1 MIKGLGDLMNL
12 GNLGE
17 MMKQA
22 QAMQQ
27 RVQEL
32 QAELERAEIEGAS
45 GGGLLRVVMNGKGD
59 LRRVTI
65 DPSLVKPE
73 EAEVLADLLVAAHA
87 DAKAKV
93 EARREEKM
101 AELTGGL
108 KLPGGFKLPFT

>member
-1 MIKGLGDLMNL
+1 MMKGLGD
-12 GNLGE
+12 

-27 RVQEL
+27 RMQEL
-32 QAELERAEIEGAS
+32 QAELERAEIEGSS
-45 GGGLLRVVMNGKGD
+45 GGGLLRVVLSGKGD
-59 LRRVTI
+59 LRRVKI

-73 EAEVLADLLVAAHA
+73 EAEVLEDLLVAAHA
-87 DAKAKV
+87 DAKAKT
-93 EARREEKM
+93 EAAMQEKM